1 MLLGEGPAGGGHPHA
16 GCPEPLEG
24 ETDLSGHERFGYV
37 VTSAGLVLFAVRR
50 PPAPPPP
57 PDAAAGR
64 LPLGPRGGKGA
75 VAGARRAAGAG
86 RRRALVRGSARSP
99 GRASNPP
106 PERLPARAPRE
117 GAT

>member
-37 VTSAGLVLFAVRR
+37 VTSAGLVLFAVRAAPR
-50 PPAPPPP
+50 PAPAPRRGGGAF
-57 PDAAAGR
+57 AAR
-64 LPLGPRGGKGA
+64 PRGGEGA
-75 VAGARRAAGAG
+75 VAGARRAVGAG
-86 RRRALVRGSARSP
+86 HRRALVRGSARSP